1 MALPALVLLALV
13 AFAAALLWAP
23 QTGRAAALHLI
34 LTVGAMPLIF
44 GAMSHFIPVLTRTR
58 TATSGLLGIPVLA
71 LAGGTLVVGALSLPG
86 LFWGRYAGALL
97 ALTAAGALLAWSRRR
112 RAGMLGR
119 PHPCLAWYDAAL
131 ACLVLALLAIL
142 ASAVWPQQTIAFYRL
157 HLHLNTL
164 GFIGLTAVSTLAVLL
179 PTVAG
184 RPDPQVGP
192 RLRRDL
198 PWAIAG
204 TLLVAVGSAWFGPL
218 AWIGGALWAV
228 PLLRLGASWLQLY
241 RAEILALHGAAPL
254 LAAALAGLALSMMLG
269 AAAPITV
276 APLTAAGWLRP
287 TEPALAFVSGFMLPL
302 VSGAASQLLPVWLR
316 PGVQRSWHTKLRDSL
331 GRYGGVRAALFCLG
345 GIAAGTGHEWGLLLG
360 AATLIWFLL
369 QAGVAL
375 LQAFIFQKR
384 NPS

>member
-1 MALPALVLLALV
+1 MLPALVFLALV

-23 QTGRAAALHLI
+23 HAGRAAVLHLI
-34 LTVGAMPLIF
+34 LAVGAMPLIF

-58 TATSGLLGIPVLA
+58 AAAAGLLGIPVLA
-71 LAGGTLVVGALSLPG
+71 LAGGTLVVGALSMPG
-86 LFWGRYAGALL
+86 LYWGRYTGALL

-119 PHPCLAWYDAAL
+119 PHPGLAWYDAAL
-131 ACLVLALLAIL
+131 ACLALALLAIL
-142 ASAVWPQQTIAFYRL
+142 AGAVWPQQALALHRL

-164 GFIGLTAVSTLAVLL
+164 GFVGLTAVSTLAVLL

-198 PWAIAG
+198 PWATAG
-204 TLLVAVGSAWFGPL
+204 TLLVAIGAAWFGPL

-228 PLLRLGASWLQLY
+228 PLARLGASWLRLY
-241 RAEILALHGAAPL
+241 RTEILALHGAAPL
-254 LAAALAGLALSMMLG
+254 LAAALAGFALSLVFGAMAPL
-269 AAAPITV
+269 AAAGGFHTSQ
-276 APLTAAGWLRP
+276 
-287 TEPALAFVSGFMLPL
+287 PALAFVAGFMLPL

-316 PGVQRSWHTKLRDSL
+316 PGVQSGWHAQLRASL
-331 GRYGGVRAALFCLG
+331 GRYGGVRAVLFCLG
-345 GIAAGTGHEWGLLLG
+345 GIAAGSGHEWGLLLG

-369 QAGVAL
+369 QAGAAL
-375 LQAFIFQKR
+375 LQAFVIQPKNR
-384 NPS
+384 S

>member
-1 MALPALVLLALV
+1 MALPALVLLAVV

-23 QTGRAAALHLI
+23 HAGRAAALHLI
-34 LTVGAMPLIF
+34 LAVGAMPLIF

-58 TATSGLLGIPVLA
+58 TAAAGLLGIPVLA
-71 LAGGTLVVGALSLPG
+71 LAGGALAVGALSLPE
-86 LFWGRYAGALL
+86 LFSGRFAGALL
-97 ALTAAGALLAWSRRR
+97 ALAAAGALLVWSRRR
-112 RAGMLGR
+112 RAGMVGR
-119 PHPCLAWYDAAL
+119 PHPCLAWYEAAL
-131 ACLVLALLAIL
+131 ACLALALLAIL
-142 ASAVWPQQTIAFYRL
+142 ASAVWPQQTFAFYRL

-164 GFIGLTAVSTLAVLL
+164 GFVGLTAVSTLAVLL

-198 PWAIAG
+198 PWALAG

-218 AWIGGALWAV
+218 AWIGGVLWAV
-228 PLLRLGASWLQLY
+228 PLLRLGASWLRLY

-254 LAAALAGLALSMMLG
+254 LAAALAGLALSMILG
-269 AAAPITV
+269 AMNFIPATGVFRATQ
-276 APLTAAGWLRP
+276 
-287 TEPALAFVSGFMLPL
+287 PALAFVSGFMLPL

-316 PGVQRSWHTKLRDSL
+316 PGVQHSWHTKLRDGL

-369 QAGVAL
+369 QAGAAL
-375 LQAFIFQKR
+375 LQAFVFQKR
-384 NPS
+384 NQS

>member
-1 MALPALVLLALV
+1 MALPALVLLAVV

-23 QTGRAAALHLI
+23 HAGRAAALHLI
-34 LTVGAMPLIF
+34 LAVGAMPLIF

-58 TATSGLLGIPVLA
+58 TAAAGLLGIPVLA
-71 LAGGTLVVGALSLPG
+71 LAGGALAVGALSLPG

-97 ALTAAGALLAWSRRR
+97 ALAAAGALLAWSRRR
-112 RAGMLGR
+112 RAAMLGR

-131 ACLVLALLAIL
+131 ACLVLALVAIL
-142 ASAVWPQQTIAFYRL
+142 ASAIWPQQTIALYRL

-164 GFIGLTAVSTLAVLL
+164 GFVGLTAVSTLAVLL

-192 RLRRDL
+192 RLARDL

-228 PLLRLGASWLQLY
+228 ALVRLGASWLRLY

-254 LAAALAGLALSMMLG
+254 LAAALAGLVLSMIWG
-269 AAAPITV
+269 AIT
-276 APLTAAGWLRP
+276 PMTAAGWFRP

-316 PGVQRSWHTKLRDSL
+316 PGVQSSWHATLRDRL
-331 GRYGGVRAALFCLG
+331 GRYGGVRAVLFCLG

-369 QAGVAL
+369 QAGAAL
-375 LQAFIFQKR
+375 LQAFVIQKR

>member
-1 MALPALVLLALV
+1 MLPAQVFIALV

-23 QTGRAAALHLI
+23 HAGRAAVLHLI
-34 LTVGAMPLIF
+34 LAVGAMPLIF

-58 TATSGLLGIPVLA
+58 AAAAGLLGIPVLA
-71 LAGGTLVVGALSLPG
+71 LAGGALVVGALSMPG
-86 LFWGRYAGALL
+86 LYWGRYAGALL

-119 PHPCLAWYDAAL
+119 PHPGLAWYDTAL

-142 ASAVWPQQTIAFYRL
+142 AGAVWPQQAIALHRL

-164 GFIGLTAVSTLAVLL
+164 GFVGLTAVSTLAVLL

-198 PWAIAG
+198 PWATAG
-204 TLLVAVGSAWFGPL
+204 TLLVAIGAAWFGPL

-228 PLLRLGASWLQLY
+228 PLVRLGASWLRLY
-241 RAEILALHGAAPL
+241 RTEILALHGAAPL
-254 LAAALAGLALSMMLG
+254 LAAALAGFALSLIFG
-269 AAAPITV
+269 AM
-276 APLTAAGWLRP
+276 APLAAEGGFRA
-287 TEPALAFVSGFMLPL
+287 TQPALAFVGGFMLPL

-316 PGVQRSWHTKLRDSL
+316 PGIQSDWHVRLRASL
-331 GRYGGVRAALFCLG
+331 GRYGGVRAVLFCLG
-345 GIAAGTGHEWGLLLG
+345 GIAAGLGREWGLLLG

-369 QAGVAL
+369 QAAAAL
-375 LQAFIFQKR
+375 LQTFVIQKR

>member
-13 AFAAALLWAP
+13 AFAAALLGSPHA
-23 QTGRAAALHLI
+23 GRAAALHLI
-34 LTVGAMPLIF
+34 LAVGAMPLIF

-58 TATSGLLGIPVLA
+58 IASTGLLSIPVLA
-71 LAGGTLVVGALSLPG
+71 LAGGALVVGALSLPG

-142 ASAVWPQQTIAFYRL
+142 ASAIWPQQTIALHHL

-164 GFIGLTAVSTLAVLL
+164 GFVGLTAVSTLAVLL

-218 AWIGGALWAV
+218 AWIGGALWV
-228 PLLRLGASWLQLY
+228 IPLVRLGASWLRLY
-241 RAEILALHGAAPL
+241 RAEILARHGAAPL
-254 LAAALAGLALSMMLG
+254 LAAALGGLALSMIFG
-269 AAAPITV
+269 AINVIP
-276 APLTAAGWLRP
+276 AAGAFRA

-302 VSGAASQLLPVWLR
+302 VSGAASQLLPVWLH
-316 PGVQRSWHTKLRDSL
+316 PGVQSSWHTELRDRL
-331 GRYGGVRAALFCLG
+331 GHYGGARAVLFCLG
-345 GIAAGTGHEWGLLLG
+345 GIAAGMGHKWGLLLG

-369 QAGVAL
+369 QAGAAL
-375 LQAFIFQKR
+375 LQAYVIQKR